1 MKNIKF
7 IAIFT
12 GLLLGNVAMAQVTVT
27 SVAVR
32 PDFNLD
38 LKLGSRGEEVTL
50 LQNFLSKMPN
60 VYPEALVTGY
70 YGKLTENAVKK
81 FQRENNIEQVGKV
94 GPKTRA
100 ILNSM
105 INKTVAQPTVYEVP
119 MVNAL
124 ESSSSGATTGYV
136 FYTTNKL
143 TTSDLWYGVSSP
155 LDSVTATKV
164 SDSNKTFSHSHNL
177 SGLATSTT
185 YYYVVRVTDDRGNSA
200 TTTEKSFKTNPQ

>member
-7 IAIFT
+7 IAIFA

-38 LKLGSRGEEVTL
+38 LKLGSKGEEVTL

-60 VYPEALVTGY
+60 IYPEAFVTGY

-105 INKTVAQPTVYEVP
+105 INKSIAQPTVYEVP
-119 MVNAL
+119 MVNVL

-143 TTSDLWYGVSSP
+143 TTSDLWYGVVSP
-155 LDSVTATKV
+155 LDTANATKV

-200 TTTEKSFKTNPQ
+200 TTTEKSFKTNLE